1 MSLAFCTFLYEIE
14 HILKHSGLIVSPS
27 YDFLSEYAR
36 THMTATRS
44 LMHFSNHIL
53 RLLIK
58 MPKRQSERESGEGML
73 STDLPLLDEIP
84 KETEDVYK
92 RKHR

>member
-1 MSLAFCTFLYEIE
+1 MIYHSLRVWCE
-14 HILKHSGLIVSPS
+14 VSRLP
-27 YDFLSEYAR
+27 A
-36 THMTATRS
+36 
-44 LMHFSNHIL
+44 
-53 RLLIK
+53 LLIK